1 MNKRQLNKWR
11 MFGSVVTV
19 LDENS
24 ALVSSLNDLAAAIER
39 FKSGQLIINQNRQVQ
54 EAKTT
59 GLTMNK
65 KVKRE
70 KLFQMITKFS
80 AALKGYATLVNDEEI
95 KAKADYNR
103 SDLLRVA
110 DSVLYDIGMLLYG
123 MAIAHKDDMVRYFIG
138 DAELKGMEQ
147 LLTEF
152 VLAIPKKRVATSLS
166 KTSTDNIESTFASQE
181 KLLRDEIDVLML
193 LFQDNN
199 PDFYKAYKNARAIV
213 NYTGRGKEVVPE
225 ATTAAN

>member
-24 ALVSSLNDLAAAIER
+24 ALVSSLNDLAAAKER

-65 KVKRE
+65 KVKRG

-80 AALKGYATLVNDEEI
+80 AALKGYAALVHDDEI

-103 SDLLRVA
+103 TDLIRAA
-110 DSVLYDIGMLLYG
+110 DSVIYDIGMLLYG

-138 DAELKGMEQ
+138 DAELKDMEQ

-152 VLAIPKKRVATSLS
+152 ALAIPKKRVATSIS
-166 KTSTDNIESTFASQE
+166 KTSTDNIESTFAAQE
-181 KLLRDEIDVLML
+181 KLLRNEIDVLML
-193 LFQDNN
+193 LFQDSHS
-199 PDFYKAYKNARAIV
+199 DFYKAYKNARTIV
-213 NYTGRGKEVVPE
+213 NYKGRGKESVPE
-225 ATTAAN
+225 SHVAVN

>member
-24 ALVSSLNDLAAAIER
+24 ALVSSLNDLATAKER
-39 FKSGQLIINQNRQVQ
+39 FETGLMTINQNRQVQ

-70 KLFQMITKFS
+70 MLVRSITKFS
-80 AALKGYATLVNDEEI
+80 AALKGYATSVNDEEI
-95 KAKADYNR
+95 KAKADYTPSN
-103 SDLLRVA
+103 LLRVA
-110 DSVLYDIGMLLYG
+110 DSVMYDIGMLLYG
-123 MAIAHKDDMVRYFIG
+123 MAVSHKDEMVRYFIG

-147 LLTEF
+147 LLIVF
-152 VLAIPKKRVATSLS
+152 VP
-166 KTSTDNIESTFASQE
+166 
-181 KLLRDEIDVLML
+181 
-193 LFQDNN
+193 
-199 PDFYKAYKNARAIV
+199 
-213 NYTGRGKEVVPE
+213 
-225 ATTAAN
+225 TT

>member
-24 ALVSSLNDLAAAIER
+24 ALVSSLNDLAAAKER
-39 FKSGQLIINQNRQVQ
+39 FETGLMTINQNRQVQ

-65 KVKRE
+65 KVKRGM
-70 KLFQMITKFS
+70 LVRSITKFS
-80 AALKGYATLVNDEEI
+80 AALKGYAALVNDEEI
-95 KAKADYNR
+95 KAKADYTPSN
-103 SDLLRVA
+103 LLRVA
-110 DSVLYDIGMLLYG
+110 DSVMYDIGMLLYG
-123 MAIAHKDDMVRYFIG
+123 MAVARKDEMVRYFIG

-152 VLAIPKKRVATSLS
+152 ALSIPKKKGGHLS
-166 KTSTDNIESTFASQE
+166 FENLYRQYRKYFF
-181 KLLRDEIDVLML
+181 R
-193 LFQDNN
+193 
-199 PDFYKAYKNARAIV
+199 
-213 NYTGRGKEVVPE
+213 TGKV
-225 ATTAAN
+225 T